1 MRVLLSPDLADL
13 LQLLELEKYK
23 ENFEK
28 QEVCVGDGGGVCM
41 GWWRCVGDG
50 GGVCR
55 DGVGDGVGDGGV
67 CRGWW
72 RCVGMEVCRGWWRCV

>member
-1 MRVLLSPDLADL
+1 MRVLLSPDLSDL

-28 QEVCVGDGGGVCM
+28 QEVCVGDGEVCV
-41 GWWRCVGDG
+41 WD
-50 GGVCR
+50 
-55 DGVGDGVGDGGV
+55 DGGV

-72 RCVGMEVCRGWWRCV
+72 RCL